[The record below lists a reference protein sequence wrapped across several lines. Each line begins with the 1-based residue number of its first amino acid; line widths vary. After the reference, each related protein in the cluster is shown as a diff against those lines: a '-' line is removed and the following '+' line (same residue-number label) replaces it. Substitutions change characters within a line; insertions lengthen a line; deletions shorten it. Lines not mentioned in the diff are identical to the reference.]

1 MCNHILSSVIFV
13 SLLVILS
20 YAIDDE
26 LYEGSQCTL
35 EDGKTGI
42 CKKLT
47 DCPMRIR
54 EVQRGIRDS
63 TSTGRCGF
71 SDFTEIV
78 CCPTVNFERMVL
90 PRPADIACQ
99 EYGNNVTT
107 KEEQNLSFHIF
118 NGKLAMSS
126 EFPYVVALGY
136 QNDNISEPI
145 KYSCGGSLISS
156 QYVLTAAHCVSN
168 INEKVPV
175 EVRLGNEDIR
185 SIESNVQRIP
195 ISDIICH
202 PKYKRSTQYNDV
214 AILRLKTKIQ
224 VSKTTKPICL
234 QTKSLRSLKIT
245 PRTSLIVIGWG
256 ATSFDAENSVKLRKT
271 PSLSIVSREECE
283 KHYMGHPRLPN
294 GIDDNFICA
303 IDNNSSRRADAC
315 QGDSGGPLLMMSE
328 RGDSVI
334 GITAFGNTCGS
345 PAPGVYTAI
354 YSYLDWIEEHVW
366 TNKNVEKKN
375 IVKTGFFNITIT
387 F

>member
-1 MCNHILSSVIFV
+1 MCNHILSNVIFV

-54 EVQRGIRDS
+54 EVQRGIRHS
-63 TSTGRCGF
+63 ASTGRCGF
-71 SDFTEIV
+71 SSFIEIV
-78 CCPTVNFERMVL
+78 CCPIINFERKVL
-90 PRPADIACQ
+90 LRPADIACQ

-107 KEEQNLSFHIF
+107 KDEKNLSLHIF

-136 QNDNISEPI
+136 ENDNISEPI

-156 QYVLTAAHCVSN
+156 QYVLTAAHCVNN
-168 INEKVPV
+168 INERIPI
-175 EVRLGNEDIR
+175 EVRLGNEDIQ

-195 ISDIICH
+195 ISDIIYH

-224 VSKTTKPICL
+224 ISKTTKPICL

-283 KHYMGHPRLPN
+283 KHYVGHPRLPN

-303 IDNNSSRRADAC
+303 IDNNASRRADAC
-315 QGDSGGPLLMMSE
+315 QGDSGGPLLMMTE
-328 RGDSVI
+328 K
-334 GITAFGNTCGS
+334 
-345 PAPGVYTAI
+345 
-354 YSYLDWIEEHVW
+354 DWIEEHVW
-366 TNKNVEKKN
+366 TNKNEKKN
-375 IVKTGFFNITIT
+375 MVKTEFFNITIT